1 MIEPCK
7 PTGQAAW
14 MIKNPEGY
22 AATFFASIPWG
33 NAFFYL
39 NFVTTILAA
48 CVASQAM
55 MSAAFSIV
63 KQSMSLNCFPRVLV
77 IHTSRKVLGQLWIPV
92 VMVFMM
98 VSTITAVGI
107 FQNSVA
113 LGLSYGVCVSILML
127 GTDLLIALGMVV
139 VWEAHPFWPLA
150 YLCCFGFIDGVF
162 FTANLTKIPKG
173 GWFAIMLA
181 GIVAVFSYI

>member
-22 AATFFASIPWG
+22 ATSFFASIPWG

-92 VMVFMM
+92 VMVRLFF
-98 VSTITAVGI
+98 V
-107 FQNSVA
+107 
-113 LGLSYGVCVSILML
+113 
-127 GTDLLIALGMVV
+127 
-139 VWEAHPFWPLA
+139 PLA
-150 YLCCFGFIDGVF
+150 LSRSGRCSLGFACCACLSVYAHAADAQGFFKEVHVVCIAKMYICLELAF
-162 FTANLTKIPKG
+162 LTN
-173 GWFAIMLA
+173 MNTLMRRR
-181 GIVAVFSYI
+181 AVL